1 MENEKLQKYL
11 SKGDILEVNPIQKI
25 PRIKR
30 PKHYIQIIKNIHTFY
45 LPSLRSVLPVKDQVF
60 PLSFIAAQA

>member
-1 MENEKLQKYL
+1 MIISYPGINLHMGHCKWQYFIQEKENEKLWKYL

-30 PKHYIQIIKNIHTFY
+30 PKTLYTDN
-45 LPSLRSVLPVKDQVF
+45 
-60 PLSFIAAQA
+60 